1 MRKEGGV
8 MKHTI
13 NGETMKFGYKEMR
26 EFSESSGDV
35 RVKIMMMRIEEHL
48 RKLASSN
55 DTINKLQN
63 EILQLY
69 AIINHR
75 KA

>member
-1 MRKEGGV
+1 

-55 DTINKLQN
+55 DTVNKLQN

>member
-1 MRKEGGV
+1 

-48 RKLASSN
+48 RKLALYN
-55 DTINKLQN
+55 DTVNKLQN